1 MCLKAL
7 TLVRRSRFPVKLLS
21 EVNASFASARATVK
35 SPLAMAACSV
45 LGRVSVS
52 IIREVCVQR
61 L

>member
-1 MCLKAL
+1 M
-7 TLVRRSRFPVKLLS
+7 LVIRSPFPVKLLS
-21 EVNASFASARATVK
+21 EVNASFASTRATVM
-35 SPLAMAACSV
+35 SPLAVAACSL

>member
-1 MCLKAL
+1 MFLKAL
-7 TLVRRSRFPVKLLS
+7 MPVRRSPFPVKLLS

-35 SPLAMAACSV
+35 SPLAVAACSV

-52 IIREVCVQR
+52 ILKEVRVQR

>member
-1 MCLKAL
+1 MP
-7 TLVRRSRFPVKLLS
+7 VRRSPFPVKLLS

-35 SPLAMAACSV
+35 SPLAVAACSV

-52 IIREVCVQR
+52 ILKEVRVQR